1 VALRS
6 ASSTRG
12 SCGQSDPVVCTLGDI
27 AVGGTATITLDVT
40 ATDAGRPENTAI
52 VASPTPD
59 PDLANNSDHT
69 AVTTDRLADLAI
81 TKSASTP
88 VVTDG
93 EAFDYTLKV
102 VNHGP
107 SRAIGSVVTDTV
119 PRGLRIEAASSS
131 RGTCT
136 ATGQTI
142 ACDLGDLGSGG
153 TATITVTVLTTKAG
167 SYTNTASVT
176 SEVPDPEPANNLD
189 SASVEVSARAD
200 VAIVKTASA
209 PTALVGDTVTYGI
222 TVTNSGPDDAA
233 DVTVTDPLPA
243 GGGFVSATPSAGT
256 CATTTG
262 SLVCNLGSLANGAAV
277 TIQLR
282 VTLTDAG
289 ETHNVAQVTTSTPD
303 PKPSNNQSATSSTT
317 EQADVALTKT
327 TSTPRPSIGQTISY
341 TIIARNAGPALA
353 RGVVITDPIPA
364 SLKYVS
370 AKPSSGSCT
379 VTQEALV
386 CNVGDIASGRS
397 TTVTLRAIVR
407 RVGDAGNAA
416 SAVSR
421 YPDDPNTANNL
432 ARRVVKAPPARLAL
446 RKTASRSS
454 LSTGGHVTFRLRVR
468 NTGDSPAHGVLVCD
482 RMPSGLVAVHTSPKA
497 RLRDGAYCWTFSSLA
512 PGRSKILT
520 IVVSALSRASG
531 RRINRATVNARDARP
546 ATASRAVTVHR
557 IHVLGGGVT
566 G

>member
-1 VALRS
+1 
-6 ASSTRG
+6 
-12 SCGQSDPVVCTLGDI
+12 
-27 AVGGTATITLDVT
+27 
-40 ATDAGRPENTAI
+40 
-52 VASPTPD
+52 
-59 PDLANNSDHT
+59 
-69 AVTTDRLADLAI
+69 
-81 TKSASTP
+81 
-88 VVTDG
+88 
-93 EAFDYTLKV
+93 
-102 VNHGP
+102 
-107 SRAIGSVVTDTV
+107 
-119 PRGLRIEAASSS
+119 
-131 RGTCT
+131 
-136 ATGQTI
+136 
-142 ACDLGDLGSGG
+142 
-153 TATITVTVLTTKAG
+153 
-167 SYTNTASVT
+167 
-176 SEVPDPEPANNLD
+176 VPDPEPANNLD
-189 SASVEVSARAD
+189 GASVEVSARAD
-200 VAIVKTASA
+200 LAIVKTASA

-256 CATTTG
+256 CATTAG

-289 ETHNVAQVTTSTPD
+289 DTHNVAQVTTSTPD

-341 TIIARNAGPALA
+341 TITARNAGPALA

-432 ARRVVKAPPARLAL
+432 ARTVVKAPPARLAL